1 MMGVSEDVSWFVT
14 NANPLERNNESSN
27 EDFDPLER
35 NKESSNEDFDGGDAL
50 NHLINPKIA
59 GEAPKIFYEP
69 SLPCGELVSHHLF
82 HFRNLS
88 LMTSYFDLV

>member
-50 NHLINPKIA
+50 NHLINPKIG
-59 GEAPKIFYEP
+59 GEAPNFGIYYYNKYII
-69 SLPCGELVSHHLF
+69 SLSGIALVA
-82 HFRNLS
+82 
-88 LMTSYFDLV
+88 

>member
-35 NKESSNEDFDGGDAL
+35 NEESSNEDFDGGDAL
-50 NHLINPKIA
+50 NQCEYSTNRKFNLEMHVKSVHNKI
-59 GEAPKIFYEP
+59 KDF
-69 SLPCGELVSHHLF
+69 SC
-82 HFRNLS
+82 
-88 LMTSYFDLV
+88 D

>member
-35 NKESSNEDFDGGDAL
+35 NKESSNEDFDPLERNKECSNEDFDGGDAL
-50 NHLINPKIA
+50 NHLINPKI
-59 GEAPKIFYEP
+59 G
-69 SLPCGELVSHHLF
+69 GELT
-82 HFRNLS
+82 NE
-88 LMTSYFDLV
+88 